1 MFGFLFMFFFYDRD
15 DQQLQWVQIRV
26 WFILIAYSIFIV
38 VYLITFSVLRSR
50 LKNHFKN
57 FYKTE
62 RKRVLT
68 LWLCI
73 LASVTGR
80 ILMSVIYA
88 NQAIMEWIKSSFST
102 NSWAVPLLSFFSILI
117 GSLTPISAMLYSLLH
132 AIKLKQRVTEM

>member
-1 MFGFLFMFFFYDRD
+1 MH
-15 DQQLQWVQIRV
+15 IRV
-26 WFILIAYSIFIV
+26 WFILIVYSVFIV
-38 VYLITFSVLRSR
+38 VYVITFSVLNSR

-80 ILMSVIYA
+80 IFMSGIYA
-88 NQAIMEWIKSSFST
+88 NQAIMEWIKGSFST

-117 GSLTPISAMLYSLLH
+117 GSLTPIAAMLYSLLH